1 MATFTPPIDMGAW
14 YPGKEDL
21 VTWVHEIWRYLSENP
36 IVSESTIDAFITE
49 YLDTHPID
57 APVKSV
63 NGKTGVIN
71 LTYGDVGA
79 ASETE
84 MSEYKQ
90 ATSSNTNAIG
100 QINDVIPLLA
110 TKTALAATDANATQ
124 ALSNAADAETLAQ
137 TADSKAMAAKN
148 AADAA
153 AVSAEAAD
161 QKAVEARTLASAAY
175 SPSSPPPYPVTSVNG
190 KSGNVTV
197 FDVIELTLN
206 FDGES
211 LFYPYALDYN
221 IYTNILSCNVIN
233 TSNANSVIVA
243 INYER
248 NHYGFYATVVGDYP
262 SQITLLITVRR

>member
-36 IVSESTIDAFITE
+36 IVNESTIDAIITE

-71 LTYGDVGA
+71 LTNADVGA

-84 MSEYKQ
+84 MGEYKQ
-90 ATSSNTNAIG
+90 ATASNTNAIG
-100 QINDVIPLLA
+100 QINDIIPTLA
-110 TKTALAATDANATQ
+110 TKTALAATNVNATR
-124 ALSNAADAETLAQ
+124 ALSNAADAETVAQ
-137 TADSKAMAAKN
+137 TADSKATLAKN
-148 AADAA
+148 TADAA
-153 AVSAEAAD
+153 ALSAKAAD
-161 QKAVEARTLASAAY
+161 QKAIEAQTLATAAY

-190 KSGNVTV
+190 KSGDVTL
-197 FDVIELTLN
+197 FEVIELTLN

-211 LFYPYALDYN
+211 LYYPYALDYS
-221 IYTNILSCNVIN
+221 IYTNILSCNVVN
-233 TSNANSVIVA
+233 TSNASSVIVA

-262 SQITLLITVRR
+262 NQITILITVRR